1 MPYSLGF
8 IDRAVVEIAA
18 VRGNQLLLC
27 TPEKKV
33 AAMTCQTESLVRKYY
48 ETVDR
53 GDVRSL
59 LWLFDPEA
67 LYRRPG
73 YPDLRGRPDLERFY
87 REQRVISSG
96 RHTIERLLI
105 DRLSAAVYGRFHG
118 LLRSGEDIELR
129 FADFFELSEAGMITH
144 RDTFFFAP
152 MV

>member
-1 MPYSLGF
+1 M
-8 IDRAVVEIAA
+8 A
-18 VRGNQLLLC
+18 
-27 TPEKKV
+27 
-33 AAMTCQTESLVRKYY
+33 CQTESLIRKYY

-73 YPDLRGRPDLERFY
+73 YPDLRGRSALERFY
-87 REQRVISSG
+87 RDQRVIRSG
-96 RHTIERLLI
+96 RHSIERLLT
-105 DRLSAAVYGRFHG
+105 DGLSVAVYGRFQG
-118 LLRSGEDIELR
+118 LLRSGDDIDLR
-129 FADFFELSEAGMITH
+129 FADFFEISSAGMITH

>member
-1 MPYSLGF
+1 M
-8 IDRAVVEIAA
+8 A
-18 VRGNQLLLC
+18 
-27 TPEKKV
+27 
-33 AAMTCQTESLVRKYY
+33 CQTELLVRKYY

-73 YPDLRGRPDLERFY
+73 YPDLRGRSDLERFY

-96 RHTIERLLI
+96 RHSIERLLI
-105 DRLSAAVYGRFHG
+105 DRLGAAVYGRFHG
-118 LLRSGEDIELR
+118 LLRSGEDIDLR
-129 FADFFELSEAGMITH
+129 FADFFELSPVGMITH